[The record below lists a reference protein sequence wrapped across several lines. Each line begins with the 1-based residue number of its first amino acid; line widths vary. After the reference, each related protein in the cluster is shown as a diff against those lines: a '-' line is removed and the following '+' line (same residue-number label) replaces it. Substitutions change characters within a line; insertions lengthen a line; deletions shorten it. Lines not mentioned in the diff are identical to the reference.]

1 MAQKRILVIGG
12 TGAQGFAVVK
22 ALVEAKDPFTV
33 RVLSRNPDSEGV
45 KETFKDYPQVELVK
59 GSFMDFDSVER
70 ALQNCYGVFVNTD
83 GFTVNEPDELWAGVR
98 IFEIAN
104 TIPTLRHFVY
114 SSIDY
119 YLRLTNFDHKYAAH
133 HTNGKGRVHTYLDG
147 MTSPAHPD
155 SKLVWSVLITG
166 PYNEDLIG
174 GPYVP
179 HIAAD
184 GTRVFRFPLGDGYI
198 PFMTLQDCGAFALHM
213 FQNREEW
220 SGKTLLATSHFSTGK
235 EIAETLSRVAGVK
248 ARYENITIQEW
259 VDTLPYA
266 DAPVSSMYPDGI
278 TVGQNFSMWWPG
290 FANSILKNEGT
301 RDLAEMKRINPNLQ
315 SLEDWIRESKWD
327 GTARQ
332 VLKGFKDGGITAEMQ
347 QLKAE

>member
-22 ALVEAKDPFTV
+22 ALVEAKEPFTV
-33 RVLSRNPDSEGV
+33 RVLSRNPDSDFV
-45 KETFKDYPQVELVK
+45 KTTFKDYPQVEFFK
-59 GSFMDFDSVER
+59 GSFMDFDSIEK
-70 ALQNCYGVFVNTD
+70 ALQDCYGVFVNTD
-83 GFTVNEPDELWAGVR
+83 GFTVNEQDELWAGVR

-119 YLRLTNFDHKYAAH
+119 YLRLTNFDHRYAAH

-155 SKLVWSVLITG
+155 SKLVWSTLVTG

-174 GPYVP
+174 GPYIP

-184 GTRVFRFPLGDGYI
+184 GTRVFRLPLGDGYL
-198 PFMTLQDCGAFALHM
+198 PLMTLKDCAAFALHM
-213 FQNREEW
+213 FQNPEEW
-220 SGKTLLATSHFSTGK
+220 SGKTLLATSHFANGK
-235 EIAETLSRVAGVK
+235 EIAETLARVAGVK
-248 ARYENITIQEW
+248 ARYEPITTKEW
-259 VDTLPYA
+259 VDNLPFA
-266 DAPVSSMYPDGI
+266 KAPLSSMYPDGI
-278 TVGQNFSMWWPG
+278 TVGENFSMWWTG
-290 FANSILKNEGT
+290 FQDSILKNVGT
-301 RDLAEMKRINPNLQ
+301 RDLTEMKRINPNLQ
-315 SLEDWIRESKWD
+315 SLEDWIRETKWD

-332 VLKGFKDGGITAEMQ
+332 VLKGFIDAGITPDMQ
-347 QLKAE
+347 QRKIE

>member
-1 MAQKRILVIGG
+1 MSQKRILVIGG

-22 ALVEAKDPFTV
+22 ALVEAKEPFTV
-33 RVLSRNPDSEGV
+33 RVLSRNPDSEVV
-45 KETFKDYPQVELVK
+45 KKTFKDYPQVEFAK
-59 GSFMDFDSVER
+59 GSFMDFDSVAK
-70 ALQNCYGVFVNTD
+70 ALQDCYGVFVNTD
-83 GFTVNEPDELWAGVR
+83 GFTVNEVDELWSGVR

-166 PYNEDLIG
+166 PYNEDLMG

-179 HIAAD
+179 RITAD
-184 GTRVFRFPLGDGYI
+184 GTRIFRFPLGDGYI

-220 SGKTLLATSHFSTGK
+220 SGKTLLATSHFSNGK
-235 EIAETLSRVAGVK
+235 DIAETLSRVAGVK
-248 ARYENITIQEW
+248 ARYEPITVKEW
-259 VDTLPYA
+259 VDNFPFA
-266 DAPVSSMYPDGI
+266 NAPVSSNYPEGI
-278 TVGQNFSMWWPG
+278 TLGENFSMWWPG
-290 FANSILKNEGT
+290 FQNSILKNEGT

-315 SLEDWIRESKWD
+315 SLEDWMRDTKWD
-327 GTARQ
+327 GTAQQ
-332 VLKGFKDGGITAEMQ
+332 VFKKFKDVGITADIQ
-347 QLKAE
+347 QPKAQ